1 MKRIIGWGVGV
12 VYLVLSFTV
21 YSFASQGRADGHGE
35 IGFWYSVVATFLLIA
50 AIGAFI
56 GTWIH
61 TQPQIQPKTSD
72 AAH

>member
-12 VYLVLSFTV
+12 FYLGLSFAAF
-21 YSFASQGRADGHGE
+21 SGASAGRAEGHGE
-35 IGFWYSVVATFLLIA
+35 IGFWYSVVGTFLLIA

-61 TQPQIQPKTSD
+61 TQPKAAD

>member
-12 VYLVLSFTV
+12 VYLVLSYAAF
-21 YSFASQGRADGHGE
+21 SRASSGRAEGHGE
-35 IGFWYSVVATFLLIA
+35 IGFWFSVIGTLLFVASLA
-50 AIGAFI
+50 AFI

-61 TQPQIQPKTSD
+61 TRDRSGITS

>member
-12 VYLVLSFTV
+12 VYLVLSVPVF
-21 YSFASQGRADGHGE
+21 SFASAGRADGHGE
-35 IGFWYSVVATFLLIA
+35 IGFWYSVVATFFLIA

-61 TQPQIQPKTSD
+61 TRERSQATASG
-72 AAH
+72 AH

>member
-21 YSFASQGRADGHGE
+21 YSMASAGRADGHGE
-35 IGFWYSVVATFLLIA
+35 IGFWYSVVGTFLFIA
-50 AIGAFI
+50 ALGAFI

-61 TQPQIQPKTSD
+61 TRDRAEAKASG
-72 AAH
+72 AH

>member
-12 VYLVLSFTV
+12 FYLGISYAAFSL
-21 YSFASQGRADGHGE
+21 ASAGRADGHGE
-35 IGFWYSVVATFLLIA
+35 IGFWYSVVGTLLFVA

-61 TQPQIQPKTSD
+61 TQRKTSQ
-72 AAH
+72 AH

>member
-12 VYLVLSFTV
+12 VFLLISFV
-21 YSFASQGRADGHGE
+21 QFSRASAGRAEGHGE
-35 IGFWYSVVATFLLIA
+35 IGFWFSVVGALLFIA
-50 AIGAFI
+50 ALAAFI

-61 TQPQIQPKTSD
+61 TQKKTT

>member
-12 VYLVLSFTV
+12 VYVVLASVAF
-21 YSFASQGRADGHGE
+21 SFASAGRADGHGE
-35 IGFWYSVVATFLLIA
+35 IGFWFSVVGTFLSIA
-50 AIGAFI
+50 ALGAFI

-61 TQPQIQPKTSD
+61 TQDKSKAT